1 MFCATYTL
9 TSAMTLFESYNIIPL
24 LLREDSHYSYAS
36 KRSFVTDLG
45 HFKCLSGVL
54 ISPLRTVSEFWAS
67 VPLES
72 NRHWQPNSVQT
83 HRAST
88 VTAVMLDGA
97 LSLSLAFFPTFVLFS
112 LSCRVHPC
120 LVFSNTLAKTYINH
134 GSMQPNFPP
143 RLPGKKVWER
153 PRPHPVSVYLCYY
166 RGVKCEASPFIS
178 VFAEI
183 SILSGERLEMGCLS
197 VCLGREKEALEKPL
211 TLAFNILFEALEI
224 DERYVIDFA
233 SWGLLFRHADNYEQI
248 SQSKQQSARLL
259 LAG

>member
-1 MFCATYTL
+1 
-9 TSAMTLFESYNIIPL
+9 
-24 LLREDSHYSYAS
+24 
-36 KRSFVTDLG
+36 
-45 HFKCLSGVL
+45 
-54 ISPLRTVSEFWAS
+54 
-67 VPLES
+67 
-72 NRHWQPNSVQT
+72 
-83 HRAST
+83 
-88 VTAVMLDGA
+88 
-97 LSLSLAFFPTFVLFS
+97 
-112 LSCRVHPC
+112 
-120 LVFSNTLAKTYINH
+120 
-134 GSMQPNFPP
+134 MQPIFPP

-224 DERYVIDFA
+224 DEIYVIDFA